1 MHNIEKIKW
10 KCRRGTK
17 ELDLLLGKFFDQFF
31 IESDDKTKEAFVRLI
46 DMQDPEIYDL
56 LTEKKKAHNTDIESI
71 IKLIRDI

>member
-1 MHNIEKIKW
+1 LYNIEKIKW

-31 IESDDKTKEAFVRLI
+31 MDSDNKKKEAFVRLI

-56 LTEKKKAHNTDIESI
+56 LIGKKKAQNSDIESV

>member
-17 ELDLLLGKFFDQFF
+17 ELDLLLAKFFDNFF
-31 IESDDKTKEAFVRLI
+31 IKSDDKIKEAFVRLI

-56 LTEKKKAHNTDIESI
+56 LTGKKKAHNSDIESV
-71 IKLIRDI
+71 IKLIRGI